1 MNSFGDEPL
10 GPWPEE
16 FKFTGEE
23 GCVIPLIGFVIFVVV
38 VAILWYVL
46 FN

>member
-1 MNSFGDEPL
+1 MDSFGDEPL

-16 FKFTGEE
+16 YKFTGEE
-23 GCVIPLIGFVIFVVV
+23 GCRNIVAGFVLFSVVV
-38 VAILWYVL
+38 LILWLVL